1 MDNCMTFLFSL
12 LLESHNTGF
21 WLGNQWGFHSCKWED
36 FDLDYIFFCNL
47 IFLVETFRMQKNISF
62 GKGSLS
68 TLVYVFKSSLNY
80 HWLKIMSLFW
90 SLLKFVRRKQIMSAE
105 FQVELALETE
115 HCSNLE
121 VNHHKSQICPLS
133 PECMIL
139 KGYTHRNVHLP
150 YWCPYW
156 TSERNIFG
164 FQASFRKHKLHFT
177 FCKNTEKKTYSEKP
191 QRETQRAWYQKRK
204 HSISTWILVLAGQYS
219 ITDLVK
225 ISKFTTLSVL
235 LPAGEERDRIRSFW
249 HGLQGQPVS
258 STVMDKRRTLK
269 IWIIWCILFL
279 YKLGEKSKQITTSA
293 FIYNGGK
300 ANICRLW
307 FIINMNYCYL
317 SV

>member
-1 MDNCMTFLFSL
+1 MTFLFSL

-21 WLGNQWGFHSCKWED
+21 WLGNQWGFRSCKWED

-90 SLLKFVRRKQIMSAE
+90 SLLKSVRRKQIMSAE
-105 FQVELALETE
+105 FQVEKALETE

-139 KGYTHRNVHLP
+139 KGYTHSNVHLP

-177 FCKNTEKKTYSEKP
+177 FCKNTEKKHILRNHKEKP
-191 QRETQRAWYQKRK
+191 REHDTRRENIASPHEYWSWQG
-204 HSISTWILVLAGQYS
+204 SIVSLILLKY
-219 ITDLVK
+219 LN
-225 ISKFTTLSVL
+225 L
-235 LPAGEERDRIRSFW
+235 L
-249 HGLQGQPVS
+249 
-258 STVMDKRRTLK
+258 
-269 IWIIWCILFL
+269 LF
-279 YKLGEKSKQITTSA
+279 Q
-293 FIYNGGK
+293 
-300 ANICRLW
+300 
-307 FIINMNYCYL
+307 YCYL
-317 SV
+317 QGRRETG